1 MSGRDQASKSQA
13 GALLDASSS
22 TGHGNTGLAH
32 GQSAG
37 QVGLV
42 NRADAGKSQWRR
54 VRSFSTRS
62 RFKRQNSRNHSARP
76 AATDDAGM
84 DIPCRPLFRA
94 LCLGVALLH
103 ASSRRRPCSVNQ
115 PPCNTLASCSRAW
128 ILIRSSWFGLG
139 GLLFFWFF
147 LSGLYYFRSS
157 TCQSF
162 FFFPSSSHA
171 VLIHLFF
178 GDSPSLQHIPTQI
191 KSIDSVF
198 SLTRDKA
205 L

>member
-139 GLLFFWFF
+139 GLLFFLVFF
-147 LSGLYYFRSS
+147 VWIILLSFVDL
-157 TCQSF
+157 
-162 FFFPSSSHA
+162 
-171 VLIHLFF
+171 
-178 GDSPSLQHIPTQI
+178 
-191 KSIDSVF
+191 SVF
-198 SLTRDKA
+198 SFFSLIFARGVDTS
-205 L
+205 LFW